1 MRPFLLSPTLC
12 LPSPTLTSPFFLAR
26 SDGNVRMYEYDNDEL
41 FYLCV
46 PSLCVDLA
54 RRRSRTPPRAR
65 RSDYTSP
72 HPQRGMCLAP
82 ARSVNV
88 AETEIARVYKAFGT
102 TIEPISFRV
111 PRKVRRRALL
121 LLVVV
126 EALETL
132 GH

>member
-1 MRPFLLSPTLC
+1 
-12 LPSPTLTSPFFLAR
+12 
-26 SDGNVRMYEYDNDEL
+26 
-41 FYLCV
+41 
-46 PSLCVDLA
+46 
-54 RRRSRTPPRAR
+54 
-65 RSDYTSP
+65 
-72 HPQRGMCLAP
+72 MCLAP

-132 GH
+132 SR